1 MFLKHKI
8 DEIYSQRF
16 FNFRT
21 IQNLVKCIQNFRELF
36 LESEFLIF
44 GFCPSPYQISFSNC
58 IAMTERV
65 MRLEQEVKKLHT
77 QLAILKH
84 NASHLTVYDE
94 GDSNYKRQPVGKNQ
108 EQYIN
113 HLEEQI
119 KRTRLKYQEQIG
131 EVKIKASE
139 LEQKLHK
146 VHEDMSCITAK
157 AKQIDAMQSNIDIL
171 KSKLVRRDRTIARYN
186 EQYSKFLDMVKN
198 FQTQRANGKPI
209 ETQTTTAP
217 TLPQRKLSPA
227 PPVNKRAIRTKKRI
241 IFQESESE
249 IDNQIESESNPELIE
264 NFAYLGDA
272 LKKKLQ
278 RNWTHYPTK

>member
-1 MFLKHKI
+1 
-8 DEIYSQRF
+8 
-16 FNFRT
+16 
-21 IQNLVKCIQNFRELF
+21 
-36 LESEFLIF
+36 
-44 GFCPSPYQISFSNC
+44 
-58 IAMTERV
+58 MTERV

-94 GDSNYKRQPVGKNQ
+94 GDSSYKRQPLGKNQ

-157 AKQIDAMQSNIDIL
+157 AKQVDAMQSNIDIL

-209 ETQTTTAP
+209 ETQTTWPHRKP
-217 TLPQRKLSPA
+217 TPA
-227 PPVNKRAIRTKKRI
+227 SSVNKRAIRTKKRI

-278 RNWTHYPTK
+278 RNWTRYPLK